1 MLYLSIAIR
10 LFGFYMGYF
19 ALARLPEWF
28 YYIKASSDGIPTE
41 LDGFSLVFAFVM
53 IVAAFL
59 ISVLLILFPITV
71 AKWLAPFKGAD
82 SFNANISSQ
91 NIESVLF
98 SILGIYIF
106 SWAIPD
112 LAYNLLQYSAEV
124 SIRYES
130 PQLWQ
135 TKAQIAVTFL
145 ELALASCLVF
155 GSLKL
160 QKFVRKFS
168 TPKL

>member
-28 YYIKASSDGIPTE
+28 YYIKASSDGVTDE
-41 LDGFSLVFAFVM
+41 LDGFSFAFAFVM
-53 IVAAFL
+53 IVIAFL
-59 ISVLLILFPITV
+59 TSIVLVLFPVTV
-71 AKWLAPFKGAD
+71 AKWLAPFKNAD
-82 SFNANISSQ
+82 SFNVAVSSH
-91 NIESVLF
+91 NIEAVLF
-98 SILGIYIF
+98 SVIGIYIF

-112 LAYNLLQYSAEV
+112 LAYNFLQYSAEV
-124 SIRYES
+124 SVRYES

-135 TKAQIAVTFL
+135 IKAQIAVTFI
-145 ELALASCLVF
+145 ELAIASYLLF

-168 TPKL
+168 TQKL

>member
-28 YYIKASSDGIPTE
+28 YYIKASSDGVTNE

-53 IVAAFL
+53 IVVAF
-59 ISVLLILFPITV
+59 ITSIVLILFPITV
-71 AKWLAPFKGAD
+71 AKWLAPFKDAD
-82 SFNANISSQ
+82 SFKVAISSQ
-91 NIESVLF
+91 NVEAVLF
-98 SILGIYIF
+98 SVIGIYIF
-106 SWAIPD
+106 SWEIPD
-112 LAYNLLQYSAEV
+112 LAYNFLQYSAEV
-124 SIRYES
+124 SVRYES

-135 TKAQIAVTFL
+135 TKAQIVVPFI
-145 ELALASCLVF
+145 ELAIASYLLF

-160 QKFVRKFS
+160 QKFVRKFT